1 MTVSTSARP
10 SQPARRGRIP
20 DFFIVGHHKS
30 GTTALYEMLRRH
42 PDVFMPDIKE
52 PRFFASD
59 LRPLLQ
65 APAGMLPE
73 TFEEYLALFQ
83 PARADQRVGEA
94 SPSYLRSATAARDI
108 ADVHRAPRSSPS
120 CASPP
125 ASFARFTC
133 SSCRTTSRR
142 SETCARPWP
151 TRW

>member
-1 MTVSTSARP
+1 MTVSTSARR
-10 SQPARRGRIP
+10 SRPARRGRIP

-52 PRFFASD
+52 PRFFSSD

-83 PARADQRVGEA
+83 PARLWGG
-94 SPSYLRSATAARDI
+94 
-108 ADVHRAPRSSPS
+108 HRG
-120 CASPP
+120 
-125 ASFARFTC
+125 
-133 SSCRTTSRR
+133 
-142 SETCARPWP
+142 
-151 TRW
+151 